1 MKRRSLKGRDKADYS
16 FLHTRQRMQE
26 RHGINMS
33 REDYNRLNSDIV
45 IGEEIGIE
53 EMAGTVQRIFML
65 DFRGFKKFVWD
76 DKRGC
81 VTTVL
86 GR

>member
-1 MKRRSLKGRDKADYS
+1 MKRRNLMGSDKADYS
-16 FLHTRQRMQE
+16 FLHTQQRMRE
-26 RHGINMS
+26 RHGISMS
-33 REDYNRLNSDIV
+33 REDYNRLNSGIV
-45 IGEEIGIE
+45 IGEEINIE

-86 GR
+86 RR